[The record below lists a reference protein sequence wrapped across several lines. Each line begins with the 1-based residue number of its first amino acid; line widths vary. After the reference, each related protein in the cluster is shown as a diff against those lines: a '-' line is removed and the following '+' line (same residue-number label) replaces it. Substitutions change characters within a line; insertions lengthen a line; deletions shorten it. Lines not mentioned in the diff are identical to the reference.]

1 MNIYMIKN
9 IKDSNTS
16 KREAIENIKEKIR
29 KEKELHLRNI
39 LSEKAFE
46 AASWDKYLAH
56 QLGFLAAL
64 EELDKFIPD
73 PETLNV

>member
-1 MNIYMIKN
+1 MLKN
-9 IKDSNTS
+9 LIDPILS
-16 KREAIENIKEKIR
+16 KRQVFEIIKEKLK

-56 QLGFLAAL
+56 QLGFLAAI

-73 PETLNV
+73 PEKLING

>member
-1 MNIYMIKN
+1 MIN
-9 IKDSNTS
+9 NLKDKSIT
-16 KREAIENIKEKIR
+16 KRQLLEIIKEKIK
-29 KEKELHLRNI
+29 KEKEQKLRNI

-73 PETLNV
+73 PVNIDD

>member
-1 MNIYMIKN
+1 MLKN
-9 IKDSNTS
+9 IKDKTTS
-16 KREAIENIKEKIR
+16 KREAIQNIKDKLK

-39 LSEKAFE
+39 LSEKSFE

-56 QLGFLAAL
+56 QLGYLAAL

-73 PETLNV
+73 PESLNV